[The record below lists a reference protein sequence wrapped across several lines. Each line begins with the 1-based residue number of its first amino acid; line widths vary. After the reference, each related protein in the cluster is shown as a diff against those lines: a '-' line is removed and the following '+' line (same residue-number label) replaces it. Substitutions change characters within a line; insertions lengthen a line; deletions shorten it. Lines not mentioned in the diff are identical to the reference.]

1 MLLLKGSFCKTLA
14 SFSIL
19 CVFSFSN
26 TIKCFSECD
35 IPGNILV
42 DNIGIQ
48 LHGAPAA
55 CLSEYG
61 AEYEISYDP
70 KPELS
75 SAIYEVQFNDGTPK
89 QSFSVEE
96 LKANNG
102 IITHV
107 FNKSSCSPDVED
119 HLFSVSVKAYVCGS
133 SLRGKVEVQNVKVI
147 IPAEADFD
155 VKQIVCVGE
164 KVNFTNNSKAGYN
177 YNCEKV
183 TNSLWDFGDG
193 SISDIDSPSHIY
205 NAIGEYTVK
214 LKVYTEKDLD
224 CSYST
229 KEKTIKVID
238 LPTLNPIPDIEV
250 CSGSKIDSIPLSGT
264 NLSSARWEY
273 GSSVGLTN
281 GVASNPLKIPSFIA
295 KNGTSTILEK
305 EITVTPYN
313 EAGCPGTPQKFKV
326 KVKPSSDMKDIDNI
340 SVCDGENV
348 SQVNFVGFVSGTT
361 FSWEVIEDGNIGL
374 SQKNG
379 TSSFLPS
386 FTATTNEKT
395 STTKIRVTASNTDPA
410 LAVCPS
416 VTKEFEI
423 KVSSAPRFSIEKEDI
438 SGCGASDGKIYL
450 KELAPNVP
458 YYVKFMG
465 IGNYYRS
472 DEEGKIT
479 LSSIRAGKYSGI
491 NVSLGICDYTNDET
505 IEFEAPSA
513 PATPSI
519 KVSSNSICEGDT
531 LKFSAEAEEGVSFMW
546 IGPNRWSSSSPTPQ
560 ISHPSSYNSG
570 TYQLYVTKNNC
581 ESEIAKVEIN
591 VIDKP
596 IVKFHDLP
604 SSINSVCGSYTFSKA
619 NNMTLYNADNIGSVI
634 WSVEPSDG
642 VSFSTTPNDISTDII
657 FESHGTYLLSLKYQ
671 TSCGNFET
679 TGTIEIDKPIQIEI
693 DPIGDLC
700 ANIASEQGQNGIELK
715 AVPAG
720 GHWKS
725 ESINGLQIG
734 NTFYPNNPGE
744 FKFFYTVSVGSCS
757 ATDSIKVTVK
767 DYPQIDI
774 GNDISIC
781 EGSSGTV
788 DLTAEP
794 NTGVW
799 SGEFISDNQFSPSSH
814 TGTYIAS
821 YEYTNENGCK
831 SYGEKR
837 IVVHPL
843 PSPQF
848 GPSYSCL
855 PNETIFE
862 PVADKS
868 CEFWFDYGD
877 GSQNNTGV
885 HLYKSKGHYEVK
897 MIVTASTGCVDS
909 LTKELE
915 VNESFLSGFTLDT
928 FQGCSPLKV
937 KITPIH
943 QKSDTLGSTF
953 FWQFGSKGTFEGP
966 FPDDLEL
973 TASTFDSTYTIRLT
987 VNNVCGTNSYTDDVT
1002 VYAIVGADFD
1012 METEW
1017 ACAPIEVAF
1026 QNKTQGTME
1035 GVSYRWDFGDGEYS
1049 TERFPTHL
1057 FKGSYTDVSKY
1068 NIKLTAFNNCGADSI
1083 TKELFVKPQ
1092 NIKAQF
1098 SNKTKLGCTDSEICF
1113 TNNSIGMSGEEP
1125 ISQVSWDFGNGNV
1138 SEEWNGCTKFTQPGA
1153 YHIKLSISNACSKD
1167 TYESDIEI
1175 YEKPIVK
1182 IDAPKT
1188 LCVGD
1193 SICPHF
1199 YTSADVKGIYW
1210 DFGDGFTSTLNA
1222 PIHTY
1227 NTPSEYT
1234 LKTKIIANNA
1244 GECYTS
1250 DSLTIMVQEAPTPTI
1265 EPLEYAGCSPIIYE
1279 PTFDMSYYYSID
1291 YEDNGTWTSSLS
1303 HEYTNT
1309 SEDPIYHNVNIIA
1322 ENIYG
1327 CKTKQNG
1334 LIAVYPQPI
1343 AGIEKK
1349 VTAGNPEI
1357 VTFINTSQLYEDCTW
1372 HLPYSGR
1379 QYTCDSVI
1387 EEFRQNEEQI
1397 ATLIVKNKYH
1407 CSDETSISHKPTM
1420 KGLFFPNTFIP
1431 GSSNEQ
1437 INTFN
1442 GIGVGIKEYLLEIFD
1457 MYGNLLYS
1465 TSSLDNNGSPDQG
1478 WDGTDLKGKM
1488 MPQDAYT
1495 WRVRAVFEDGSVY
1508 PFGND
1513 VNSKEST
1520 QRGTVLLLIK

>member
-1 MLLLKGSFCKTLA
+1 MMLQKGSFGETLA
-14 SFSIL
+14 LFSVI
-19 CVFSFSN
+19 CVFLFAN
-26 TIKCFSECD
+26 TSKCFSECD
-35 IPGNILV
+35 VPGNILV

-183 TNSLWDFGDG
+183 TNSLWEFGDG
-193 SISDIDSPSHIY
+193 SSSDIDSPSHIY

-229 KEKTIKVID
+229 MEKTIKVID

-361 FSWEVIEDGNIGL
+361 FSWEVIENGNIGL
-374 SQKNG
+374 TQKNG
-379 TSSFLPS
+379 TSNFVPS
-386 FTATTNEKT
+386 FTATTNDKT
-395 STTKIRVTASNTDPA
+395 STTKIQVTASNTDPA

-423 KVSSAPRFSIEKEDI
+423 EVSSAPRFSVEKEDI
-438 SGCGASDGKIYL
+438 SECGKSDGKLFL
-450 KELAPNVP
+450 KDLAPNVS
-458 YYVKFMG
+458 YYVKFSG
-465 IGNYYRS
+465 SGSYYRS

-479 LSSIRAGKYSGI
+479 LSYIPAGKYTGI
-491 NVSLGICDYTNDET
+491 NVSLGKCDYTNDET

-531 LKFSAEAEEGVSFMW
+531 LKFSAEAEEGVSFRW
-546 IGPNRWSSSSPTPQ
+546 IGPNRWSSVAPTPQ
-560 ISHPSSYNSG
+560 ISQPSSFNSG
-570 TYQLYVTKNNC
+570 TYKLYVIKNNC
-581 ESEIAKVEIN
+581 ESGIAEVEVD

-596 IVKFHDLP
+596 TVKFHDLP
-604 SSINSVCGSYTFSKA
+604 SAINGVCGSYTFTKA
-619 NNMTLYNADNIGSVI
+619 NNMTIYNVDNIESVI
-634 WSVEPSDG
+634 WTVEPSED
-642 VSFSTTPNDISTDII
+642 VSFSTSSNDLLTDII
-657 FESHGTYLLSLKYQ
+657 FESHGTYNLSLKYL
-671 TSCGNFET
+671 TSCGEFET
-679 TGTIEIDKPIQIEI
+679 TGKIVIDKPIQMEL
-693 DPIGDLC
+693 DPIEDLC
-700 ANIASEQGQNGIELK
+700 ANIASEQGKNGVELN
-715 AVPAG
+715 ATPTG
-720 GHWKS
+720 GRWES
-725 ESINGLQIG
+725 ESGNGLVIN
-734 NTFYPNNPGE
+734 NTFYPNEPGE
-744 FKFFYTVSVGSCS
+744 FKLSYSVKVGSCT
-757 ATDSIKVTVK
+757 ATDSIKVKVK
-767 DYPQIDI
+767 DYPQIDL

-781 EGSSGTV
+781 EGSSEAV
-788 DLTAEP
+788 DLIAEP

-799 SGEFISDNQFSPSSH
+799 SGDFISENKFMPPSKV
-814 TGTYIAS
+814 GTYIAS
-821 YEYTNENGCK
+821 YEYIDGNGCK
-831 SYGEKR
+831 SYGKKR
-837 IVVHPL
+837 IVIQPI
-843 PSPQF
+843 PSPEF

-877 GSQNNTGV
+877 GFQDNSGV
-885 HLYKSKGHYEVK
+885 HLYKSKGRYEVK
-897 MIVTASTGCVDS
+897 MIVTAGTGCIDS
-909 LTKELE
+909 LTKEIE
-915 VNESFLSGFTLDT
+915 VNESILSGFTLDT
-928 FQGCSPLKV
+928 LSGCSPLKV
-937 KITPIH
+937 KISPIH
-943 QKSDTLGSTF
+943 KESDTLGSTF
-953 FWQFGSKGTFEGP
+953 FWQFGSKGTFDGP
-966 FPDDLEL
+966 FPDDIEL
-973 TASTFDSTYTIRLT
+973 TAKTFDSTYTISLT
-987 VNNVCGTNSYTDDVT
+987 VNNVCGTNTYTDNVI
-1002 VYAIVGADFD
+1002 VYATAGADFD

-1035 GVSYRWDFGDGEYS
+1035 GVSYRWDFGDGENS
-1049 TERFPTHL
+1049 TERFPTHI
-1057 FKGSYTDVSKY
+1057 FKGSYTDVSTY
-1068 NIKLTAFNNCGADSI
+1068 NIRLTAFNKCGADSI

-1098 SNKTKLGCTDSEICF
+1098 SNKIKLGCTDSEMCF
-1113 TNNSIGMSGEEP
+1113 TNNSIGMTEEEP

-1138 SEEWNGCTKFTQPGA
+1138 SEEWDGCTKFAEPGT

-1167 TYESDIEI
+1167 SYETDIEI

-1193 SICPHF
+1193 SVHPIF
-1199 YTSADVKGIYW
+1199 NTSADVKGIYW
-1210 DFGDGFTSTLNA
+1210 DFGDGFTSTLNS

-1227 NTPSEYT
+1227 NTPSDYT
-1234 LKTKIIANNA
+1234 LKIKIIANNA

-1250 DSLTIMVQEAPTPTI
+1250 DSLIIKVPETPTPTI
-1265 EPLEYAGCSPIIYE
+1265 DPLEYSGCSPLTYE
-1279 PTFDMSYYYSID
+1279 PVFDMSYYYTID
-1291 YEDNGTWTSSLS
+1291 YEDNGEWTSSPN
-1303 HEYTNT
+1303 HEYSNT
-1309 SEDPIYHNVNIIA
+1309 SDEPIYYNVSIVA

-1327 CKTKQNG
+1327 CKTKQKG
-1334 LIAVYPQPI
+1334 IIAVYPQPT

-1349 VTAGNPEI
+1349 ITVGKPEI
-1357 VTFINTSQLYEDCTW
+1357 VTFINTSQLYDDCTW
-1372 HLPYSGR
+1372 YLPYSGS
-1379 QYTCDSVI
+1379 QNTCDSVV
-1387 EEFRQNEEQI
+1387 EEFFQNEEQI
-1397 ATLIVKNKYH
+1397 VSLIVKNKYH
-1407 CSDETSISHKPTM
+1407 CSDETSVSHKPAM

-1431 GSSNEQ
+1431 GSSNGQ
-1437 INTFN
+1437 ISTFN

-1465 TSSLDNNGSPDQG
+1465 TTSLDDNGSPDQG

-1495 WRVRAVFEDGSVY
+1495 WRVRAIFKDESVY
-1508 PFGND
+1508 PFGNS